1 VRAGAGV
8 LFRRETHLKVF
19 GIGLN
24 KTGTKTLRHYL
35 SQLGFRHRSYDSDN
49 VYESES
55 FDLWHGGRIDELLDL
70 LEDYDSCEDWPWPM
84 VYRELDERFP
94 EARFVLTVRS
104 SPEVWY
110 RSLCNMAVRI
120 GPLPL
125 FEKSVYGS
133 SMPHGRKEQHLKL
146 YRTHNDAVERYFE
159 GRPNKLFRVCWDD
172 GDGPELLTR
181 FLGMPEARLDP
192 VHINKSPVHVYDG
205 DNLFRA
211 HVARLHYQWLSGPKA
226 LPRRAL
232 RRFLGA

>member
-1 VRAGAGV
+1 MAASSIASRYDIASVVRPSSFSLIARNKCAWPTRDDSP
-8 LFRRETHLKVF
+8 LSRYRFRFSEASIYSFSLYDITP
-19 GIGLN
+19 IQN
-24 KTGTKTLRHYL
+24 GTNGK
-35 SQLGFRHRSYDSDN
+35 N
-49 VYESES
+49 
-55 FDLWHGGRIDELLDL
+55 
-70 LEDYDSCEDWPWPM
+70 
-84 VYRELDERFP
+84 
-94 EARFVLTVRS
+94 
-104 SPEVWY
+104 
-110 RSLCNMAVRI
+110 
-120 GPLPL
+120 
-125 FEKSVYGS
+125 
-133 SMPHGRKEQHLKL
+133 
-146 YRTHNDAVERYFE
+146 AVERYFE